1 MNPRGSPGVWAT
13 DPTAVASAAV
23 FRIPMGVTLFSM
35 PRPIHF
41 EIHAD
46 DPARAIRFYQSVFGW
61 TFAKWDGPMP
71 YWLVTTGADDTPGIN
86 GGLLPRQGPR
96 PVEGQ
101 AVGAFV
107 CTVDVPGVDEFASRA
122 EQAGGRIVMPK
133 AAIPGIGWLS
143 YLKDTEGNIVGMMQ
157 NDPKAK

>member
-1 MNPRGSPGVWAT
+1 
-13 DPTAVASAAV
+13 
-23 FRIPMGVTLFSM
+23 M

-46 DPARAIRFYQSVFGW
+46 DPARAIRFYQALFGW
-61 TFAKWDGPMP
+61 TFAKWEGPMP
-71 YWLVTTGADDTPGIN
+71 YWLVTTGADGTPGIN

-101 AVGAFV
+101 AVSAFV
-107 CTVDVPGVDEFASRA
+107 CTVDVASVDEFAA
-122 EQAGGRIVMPK
+122 KAKQAGGRVVMPK
-133 AAIPGIGWLS
+133 AAIPGVGWLS
-143 YLKDTEGNIVGMMQ
+143 YIKDPEGNIVGMMQ